1 MDGFP
6 KNQRRWAMDP
16 VSFTLL
22 HGNESQRFS
31 LRPGEDRKWFVF
43 WKIFTGNQSD
53 FPTKY
58 RVFRWKC
65 SLKPIYWDWD
75 LIWLI
80 WLIWLKYEPY
90 LVGGLEPWNFMTFHG
105 NSNPNRRNPSFF
117 RGVGTPPTRIWLK
130 HEPYIGWHNVEI
142 GLKDSHH
149 YVQNVARMTA
159 WPLVAIRTVI
169 CLWTCLRLS
178 SCCFSG
184 LPIFFV

>member
-1 MDGFP
+1 MAFRKINDDEPWTPSASRCFMATRANASACGLERTENGLFFGKSSPETNPIFPRNIGFSGENVP
-6 KNQRRWAMDP
+6 LNQYIEI
-16 VSFTLL
+16 
-22 HGNESQRFS
+22 G
-31 LRPGEDRKWFVF
+31 
-43 WKIFTGNQSD
+43 
-53 FPTKY
+53 
-58 RVFRWKC
+58 
-65 SLKPIYWDWD
+65 
-75 LIWLI
+75 I

-105 NSNPNRRNPSFF
+105 NSNPNWRNPSFF